1 MLALAPKVPYPFCRL
16 PLYPNRKGDRMVE
29 KKRVVK
35 KKSQPSVCPYCGL
48 IIHKD
53 MKLIIGKFGT
63 PSIKRPRKKAA
74 K

>member
-1 MLALAPKVPYPFCRL
+1 
-16 PLYPNRKGDRMVE
+16 MVE

-53 MKLIIGKFGT
+53 MKLIMGKFGR
-63 PSIKRPRKKAA
+63 PPIKRPRKTAVK
-74 K
+74 